1 MPVRWVVVG
10 FAATPYDTDPLPVPF
25 PPAVMVIQGTELVAV
40 HVHPVAALTF
50 TTRNAVVADSVTLVV
65 ESVMSQSGAA
75 CVTVNTRPPI
85 VSVPVLAALEVL
97 AAIAY

>member
-1 MPVRWVVVG
+1 VPVRWVVVG

-65 ESVMSQSGAA
+65 ESEMAQTGAA
-75 CVTVNTRPPI
+75 CVTVKTRPPI
-85 VSVPVLAALEVL
+85 VSVAVLEAFDVL